1 MSCGPE
7 VRFSLW
13 GLYKRHSVP
22 YTRKTLVVYV
32 YAEAVEALLHLV
44 LARSVVLTWR
54 EERCG
59 VGITGIP
66 ERIKGT
72 A

>member
-1 MSCGPE
+1 
-7 VRFSLW
+7 
-13 GLYKRHSVP
+13 VP